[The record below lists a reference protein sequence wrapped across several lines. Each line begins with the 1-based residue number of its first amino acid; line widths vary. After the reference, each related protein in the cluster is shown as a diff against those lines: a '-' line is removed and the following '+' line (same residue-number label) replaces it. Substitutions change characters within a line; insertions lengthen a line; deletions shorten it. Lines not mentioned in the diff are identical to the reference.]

1 MNDHAFTKS
10 PTSGTALALRGQLF
24 LARARVAR
32 GPARKEA
39 ARMSEE
45 AFEAAFKEN
54 PLLMRDYGEA
64 RAEAARMR

>member
-1 MNDHAFTKS
+1 MNDHACSKS
-10 PTSGTALALRGQLF
+10 PISGTALAVRGQLF

-39 ARMSEE
+39 ARMAEE
-45 AFEAAFKEN
+45 AFEAAFKQN
-54 PLLMRDYGEA
+54 PLLLRDYAEA